1 MTATE
6 AYKKSLWKQLPNE
19 IIEMINKKIE
29 IGGTYVTLYKSVHP
43 VFFYNKNKYID
54 ILKTL
59 DYIINLE
66 TVMYTD
72 DSTDEKLIISWYF
85 TKLDLNIK

>member
-29 IGGTYVTLYKSVHP
+29 MGGTYVTLYKSVHP
-43 VFFYNKNKYID
+43 VFFYNKNKYRI
-54 ILKTL
+54 ILGGYNYRRVFSIKKWNR
-59 DYIINLE
+59 ISIN
-66 TVMYTD
+66 VWW
-72 DSTDEKLIISWYF
+72 SSI
-85 TKLDLNIK
+85 